1 MDTMKLLLG
10 ATVAVLFGALCWS
23 FVDMK
28 HKEKE
33 ASPDELSRL
42 KKQIDEFRV
51 EQERI
56 QFEKQLQ
63 QVRSAAPVQTAPAA
77 SDAELEAMKAELAEK
92 EADLKKLA
100 DEKSKVERDASTYR
114 DEAGLVGQ
122 RALESSDTS
131 LRRGR
136 LIHDALLIARVREYA
151 EDPAVGSFVTLE
163 IIMPENVQVGTI
175 LAIRRNNGILGQ
187 LKVSDVTPEGAIA
200 NLLPGFGQVK
210 PQAGDELILPP
221 QI

>member
-1 MDTMKLLLG
+1 MKLLLG

-28 HKEKE
+28 NKEKH
-33 ASPDELSRL
+33 ASPDELTRL
-42 KKQIDEFRV
+42 KRQVDELRL
-51 EQERI
+51 EQKRI
-56 QFEKQLQ
+56 EDEKRLQ
-63 QVRSAAPVQTAPAA
+63 QVRAATPVAPPPSAT
-77 SDAELEAMKAELAEK
+77 DAQLEAMREELARK
-92 EADLKKLA
+92 EEDLRKLNE
-100 DEKSKVERDASTYR
+100 EKSKAERDASTYR
-114 DEAGLVGQ
+114 DEAGFVGQ
-122 RALESSDTS
+122 RALESSDAN

-151 EDPAVGSFVTLE
+151 EDPNFGSFVT
-163 IIMPENVQVGTI
+163 IDVIMPENVQVGTI

-200 NLLPGFGQVK
+200 NPMPGFGQVK